1 MKVEEIC
8 MRQEIRQLMSEC
20 GFTKEKI
27 SDLIREAINA
37 EVKRVVEDRV
47 NKLANTDYTA
57 SVIKN
62 EISKQGY
69 GCIRN
74 EVERIVRGMKMTVDF
89 QFKEEQSNADSN

>member
-27 SDLIREAINA
+27 GDLIREAINA
-37 EVKRVVEDRV
+37 EVKRVVEDEVR
-47 NKLANTDYTA
+47 KLANAGYITR
-57 SVIKN
+57 VIKD
-62 EISKQGY
+62 EIGKQCY
-69 GCIRN
+69 GSIRN

-89 QFKEEQSNADSN
+89 QFKEEQSNECK